1 MTEWL
6 RTAQLDAAQAEDTN
20 TRPADDD
27 QLVKRALHD
36 SEAFAVLY
44 RRHVERVYRYLL
56 YRVGNVHEAQD
67 LTSETFVEV
76 MRGLKRY
83 RRDGRFGAW
92 VIGIAR
98 YNAND
103 HFRRRRTVASLDA
116 MTDLLES
123 GDSPDETTEQRL
135 TLEQVRHALEKINPD
150 RAEAIRLRMFA
161 ELSAAEIGAVMKKN
175 EAAVRMLIYRGLTDL
190 KQLLKEEAQT

>member
-6 RTAQLDAAQAEDTN
+6 RTAPLDTVQAEDTN

-27 QLVKRALHD
+27 QLVQRALHD
-36 SEAFAVLY
+36 SEVFAVLY

-83 RRDGRFGAW
+83 RRDGRFAAW

-116 MTDLLES
+116 ISDLPES

-135 TLEQVRHALEKINPD
+135 TLERVRHALEKINPD

-161 ELSAAEIGAVMKKN
+161 ELSAAEIGTVMKKN

-190 KQLLKEEAQT
+190 KQLLKEEA

>member
-6 RTAQLDAAQAEDTN
+6 RTAQLNAAHAEDIN
-20 TRPADDD
+20 TRPS
-27 QLVKRALHD
+27 

-56 YRVGNVHEAQD
+56 YRVRNVQEAQD

-83 RRDGRFGAW
+83 RRDGHFAAW

-103 HFRRRRTVASLDA
+103 HFRRRRIVTSLDVMA
-116 MTDLLES
+116 DLPES
-123 GDSPDETTEQRL
+123 GDSPDATAEQRL
-135 TLEQVRHALEKINPD
+135 TVEQVCRALEKINPD
-150 RAEAIRLRMFA
+150 RAEAIRLQMFA
-161 ELSAAEIGAVMKKN
+161 ELSAAEIGADVDLSRSYRS
-175 EAAVRMLIYRGLTDL
+175 EAAS
-190 KQLLKEEAQT
+190 